1 MKFNIL
7 TKKANAVTNYEGAK
21 AYKLSPELELYSA
34 VVTAGLNDKF
44 YEKNNTRLAR
54 IQELML
60 KNDAEF
66 IARLAIYIRNEMY
79 MRSVPLVLAVELA
92 KLNAGNSIV
101 GQTVNGVVKRA
112 DEITELLAY
121 YQLANKRTGIK
132 KLNKISKQIQKGLS
146 LAFNR
151 FDEYQFS
158 KYNRDTE
165 IKLRDALFLMHP
177 KAKDA
182 AQQAVF
188 NKIAANELA
197 VPYTWE
203 TELSALGQA
212 KYVTDKA
219 KAVALKAKWEEL
231 IDSNKIGYMAT
242 LRNLRNII
250 DAKVSAAHVKKVCDY
265 LSNDVAVSNSKQ
277 LPFRFLAAYREV
289 KVLQSEFASMI
300 LTALEAAVIKSVKN
314 LKGFDENTRI
324 AIACDVSG
332 SMQKP
337 VSGKSKVL
345 LYDIGLMLGMLMQ
358 SKCQRV
364 VTGMFGDT
372 WKVINMP
379 NNGVLSNVD
388 EYYKREGEVG
398 YATNGYKVIDDLT
411 ARSVI
416 MDKVMLFTDCQL
428 WNSNAGSAS
437 FEKSWRAY
445 KAIAP
450 SAKLYLFDLAGYGTT
465 PINWNAND
473 VCLISGWSDKVF
485 DVLEA
490 IENSGNA
497 IEKIKQIAL

>member
-44 YEKNNTRLAR
+44 YEKNDTRLAR

-66 IARLAIYIRNEMY
+66 IARLAIYTRNEMY

-490 IENSGNA
+490 IENGGNA